1 MPELRCNDM
10 FTINYDWTK
19 NTTTLVLNKT
29 GETFDDYSLYVHNDS
44 SYSADVCRTPT
55 NDPAMD
61 W

>member
-10 FTINYDWTK
+10 FTIKYDWTK
-19 NTTTLVLNKT
+19 NTTTLVLNKK
-29 GETFDDYSLYVHNDS
+29 GETFDDYSLYVHDDL
-44 SYSADVCRTPT
+44 SYSADVCRTPI